1 MATITIPR
9 GDVTPDEVSRAL
21 RAGLGTRYH
30 VLPGTQAAYVFG
42 APRPDEP
49 DAIVVGIGSS
59 RLWRTQVHISRGG
72 SQTHI
77 QVATAPAMP
86 LTWLINTL
94 GITRKVRCVLQE
106 APGLGGPAAGRESDT
121 SINQ

>member
-9 GDVTPDEVSRAL
+9 ADLAPEKVIRAL

-30 VLPGTQAAYVFG
+30 VLPGTQVSNALG
-42 APRPDEP
+42 RPHADEP

-59 RLWRTQVHISRGG
+59 RLWRTQVRIGRSGG
-72 SQTHI
+72 QTQI
-77 QVATAPAMP
+77 QVATPPGLP
-86 LTWLINTL
+86 LNWLINTIW
-94 GITRKVRCVLQE
+94 ITRKVRRVLLA
-106 APGLGGPAAGRESDT
+106 APGLGRPAAGRETDT